1 MDVEAFIEAQNYPI
15 LQKWIM
21 DKDGTQIREALRI
34 VRTQQFQSWYKS
46 NPKGTFDQYISYLKQ
61 KRLEYVNSPQYQIQ
75 VLQNQLENAII
86 ENDEYQ
92 KSIKEKNEEIESLSE
107 RIFLYNVSLV
117 SIFILLTLTIL
128 YIKRSSISIFLK
140 SIWTTKKNK
149 KNIQK
154 S

>member
-15 LQKWIM
+15 LQKWVM
-21 DKDGTQIREALRI
+21 DKDGTQIREVLRF
-34 VRTQQFQSWYKS
+34 VRTEQFQNWYKS

-154 S
+154 N

>member
-15 LQKWIM
+15 LQKWVM
-21 DKDGTQIREALRI
+21 DKDGTQIREVLRI
-34 VRTQQFQSWYKS
+34 VRTEQFQNWYKS

-154 S
+154 N